1 MRIGGDVDVMERLN
15 ADLFLQDRCLLN
27 GYDVNIRLVR
37 SKNAFAL
44 IAAGNDPGFQIE
56 LVEVASHVRKAK
68 LAHINVLAKGTAKP
82 DASRRLK
89 SVLDTA
95 RDHV

>member
-1 MRIGGDVDVMERLN
+1 MRTGGDVDVMERLN
-15 ADLFLQDRCLLN
+15 ADLFWQDRYLLN
-27 GYDVNIRLVR
+27 GFDVNTRLMR

-44 IAAGNDPGFQIE
+44 IAAVNDPGFKIE

-68 LAHINVLAKGTAKP
+68 LALLNVLAKGTAKP
-82 DASRRLK
+82 DASHRLQ

-95 RDHV
+95 RDNV